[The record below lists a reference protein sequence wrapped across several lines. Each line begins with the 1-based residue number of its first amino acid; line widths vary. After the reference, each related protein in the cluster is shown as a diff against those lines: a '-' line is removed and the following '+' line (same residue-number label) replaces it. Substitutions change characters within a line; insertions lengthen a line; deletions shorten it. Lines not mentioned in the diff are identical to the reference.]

1 MAVGTMT
8 APQSALPCGCTRVP
22 SLDRSQAFMTP
33 IGVPAP
39 RRRCAFTLIELLVV
53 IAIIAIL
60 AGMLLPALSKAKG
73 KAQQTAC
80 VNNLRQLGIATAMYV
95 GTYNA
100 YPGAIDNNV
109 DIYIWPLRLLS
120 NMGDNRKSFWCPSS
134 LPEAQWDTNVNK
146 TLHQG
151 HPLYPGYRPH
161 FADPNGSLLSYGY
174 NDWGYG
180 PVNDANRGQFG
191 LGGDVIGGPLKEVK
205 DSSVVSPANMIML
218 GDSKADRNYDGTID
232 PIEFNQWPANR
243 HNFRTVLMFAD
254 GHAEAAL
261 RRDVVDGDNLT
272 WRARW
277 NNDNLPHYNEPGFG
291 KGQKDTAKVLDK

>member
-80 VNNLRQLGIATAMYV
+80 LNNLRQVGIATAMYL
-95 GTYNA
+95 GTYAA
-100 YPGAIDNNV
+100 YPGSIDV
-109 DIYIWPLRLLS
+109 DNGFVYAWPQRLLL
-120 NMGDNRKSFWCPSS
+120 NMGDNRKSFWCPASK
-134 LPEAQWDTNVNK
+134 PQFQWDTNVNK
-146 TLHQG
+146 TLRKVAAFPYAS
-151 HPLYPGYRPH
+151 HP
-161 FADPNGSLLSYGY
+161 AQTANISYGY

-180 PVNDANRGQFG
+180 DPIFNPRDSHLQLG
-191 LGGDVIGGPLKEVK
+191 LGGDVNAAAQGVKEVPEAK
-205 DSSVVSPANMIML
+205 VVSPASMIML
-218 GDSKADRNYDGTID
+218 ADSKSDGSFDGSID
-232 PIEFNQWPANR
+232 PRSFTEWPGNR
-243 HNFRTVLMFAD
+243 HNLRTVVMFAD
-254 GHAEAAL
+254 GHAEAPL
-261 RRDVVDGDNLT
+261 RRDLVDGQNLD
-272 WRARW
+272 WRAKW
-277 NNDNLPHYNEPGFG
+277 NNDNKPHTEWPSGP
-291 KGQKDTAKVLDK
+291 KDLSKVLDP